1 VDTGENNYHFF
12 IPACVLFG
20 RLNCTNIILKVTG
33 ESTYFFTITRLNN
46 ENIQQLE
53 RSLQGKFENHFDPK
67 EIEQLARDKKFVQ
80 RDSKLNGTT
89 FLSLIIFNSNSLH
102 DESLNDLTIAL
113 NKHHGVDISKQGL
126 DVRFNSYAV
135 QFLTAALENLLQQQ
149 LAEKISFSN
158 CLEFKRILIK
168 DSVCFQVDESLA
180 KHYPGSGGSGSKANV
195 RIQFEYNLLDGKI
208 VDLSLNAFND
218 QDAKNSVLTL
228 DIVNEGDL
236 IIRDLAY
243 MHLESLQGIVERIGH
258 FLCRLNT
265 QAKVYQEQD
274 GKMIALDFSAIIR
287 AMRKHNVQ
295 QIEKTVFIGK
305 KQELQVRLFIY
316 LLPEAVYNKRM
327 RKANRTAKSKG
338 HQVSKE
344 YKARAGLNLFI
355 TSAPKELISIETAWQ
370 IYTLRWQIEL
380 TFKVWKSC
388 CKIDKVK
395 KVKKDRLEC
404 YILSKLLLIVLCWR
418 VAWFTGMLLRRHHG
432 KKISYFK
439 AFKTLMHDVGTLR
452 KIFVD
457 GTLAVESYLADFLT
471 LSSKKHLFEKKKGR
485 ENYSPEVLFRSLT
498 ILEDGKLIAI

>member
-1 VDTGENNYHFF
+1 M
-12 IPACVLFG
+12 
-20 RLNCTNIILKVTG
+20 
-33 ESTYFFTITRLNN
+33 
-46 ENIQQLE
+46 
-53 RSLQGKFENHFDPK
+53 QGQFENHFDLE

-80 RDSKLNGTT
+80 RESKLNGKT
-89 FLSLIIFNSNSLH
+89 FLNLIIFNSNSLH

-113 NKHHGVDISKQGL
+113 NKNHGVDISEQGL
-126 DVRFNSYAV
+126 DDRFNAYAV
-135 QFLTAALENLLQQQ
+135 QFLTAALEDLLRQQ
-149 LAEKISFSN
+149 LAEKVSFRN

-195 RIQFEYNLLDGKI
+195 RIQFEYDLLDGKI

-228 DIVNEGDL
+228 DVVNDGDL
-236 IIRDLAY
+236 IVRDLAY
-243 MHLESLQGIVERIGH
+243 MHLESLQGIVKRIGH

-274 GKMIALDFSAIIR
+274 GKMIALDFTAIVQTMRQHNIR
-287 AMRKHNVQ
+287 
-295 QIEKTVFIGK
+295 QIEETVFIGK
-305 KQELQVRLFIY
+305 NRELQVRLFIY
-316 LLPEAVYNKRM
+316 LLPEAVYNERM
-327 RKANRTAKSKG
+327 RKASSAAKSKG
-338 HQVSKE
+338 RQISKE

-355 TSAPKELISIETAWQ
+355 TSATEELISVETAWQ

-380 TFKVWKSC
+380 TFKVWKSL

-395 KVKKDRLEC
+395 KVKKNRLEC
-404 YILSKLLLIVLCWR
+404 YIWSKLLLIVLCWR

-432 KKISYFK
+432 RNISYFK
-439 AFKTLMHDVGTLR
+439 AFKTLMHDVGTLK

-457 GTLAVESYLADFLT
+457 GTLAVESYLAEFLI
-471 LSSKKHLFEKKKGR
+471 LSSKKHLLEKKKGR

-498 ILEDGKLIAI
+498 ILEDGNLVAI